1 MATSSG
7 TSSLIP
13 ANNIVD
19 PNASVGEAVTDG
31 TVNGITDIV
40 QTGGVNIEDM
50 AQKTANNAIGSL
62 KIGDTLSSST
72 QALTDVWDS
81 FNLDVLIPSKIWTLL
96 YWEKYLASYGVCLGD
111 FNIGMARAMQKDVG
125 NTSTDCFL

>member
-13 ANNIVD
+13 SNNIVD

-31 TVNGITDIV
+31 TVNGITDII